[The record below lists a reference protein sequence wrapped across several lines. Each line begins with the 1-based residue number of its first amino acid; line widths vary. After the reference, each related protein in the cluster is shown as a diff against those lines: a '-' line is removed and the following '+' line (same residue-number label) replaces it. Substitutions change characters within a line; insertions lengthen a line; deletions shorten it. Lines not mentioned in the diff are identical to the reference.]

1 MSFDFLP
8 ICKLCGSRHRLGQC
22 ENSYATSFED
32 YHAFDPREELR
43 EAPEALHAPGK
54 QETGEVADAAKTLG
68 TFSDEELKAELQRRK
83 PSRREYMRDYM
94 RRRRHAHSASQ

>member
-8 ICKLCGSRHRLGQC
+8 VCKLCGSRHRLGQC

-32 YHAFDPREELR
+32 YHAFDQEREE
-43 EAPEALHAPGK
+43 APRAEGRHAAD
-54 QETGEVADAAKTLG
+54 QVAEPAKTLAD
-68 TFSDEELKAELQRRK
+68 FSEEELKAELQRRK